1 MSLPNITFVV
11 NGAKPRTQRTIAAI
25 ERTFGAY
32 PLTIV
37 LTEYSGHAIPL
48 AAKAV
53 QAGAQIMVSVGGD
66 GTLNEV
72 VNGII
77 QGTEAGRAAIDS
89 PALAILPMGSGN
101 DFVKNFGPPPQ
112 LEGLRQAIEQQ
123 QAQWVDVGVAE
134 FVGPNHQP
142 TKRYFINISD
152 IGIGGLIA
160 QKLSRYYSWLGPG
173 FTYQRA
179 IISTLLTYSPQMLS
193 VSTPT
198 QQLTTPMMSLV
209 IANGKYFGSGLGI
222 APDALL
228 NDGLLEVVMLKNIT
242 ILDYLRQLPK
252 VRRCQVLQ
260 HPEVSYSRAAHI
272 SVSSDQPLPLDMDGE
287 FVGFSPVTFSILPQ
301 RIKIIG

>member
-11 NGAKPRTQRTIAAI
+11 NGAKPRTQRTLAAI
-25 ERTFGAY
+25 KRVFASY
-32 PLTIV
+32 PLTIA
-37 LTEYSGHAIPL
+37 LTQYSGHATPL
-48 AAKAV
+48 AAQAV
-53 QAGAQIMVSVGGD
+53 RAGAQFIVSVGGD

-77 QGTEAGRAAIDS
+77 QGIESEQSANHS

-101 DFVKNFGPPPQ
+101 DFVKNFGQPHQ
-112 LEGLRQAIEQQ
+112 LESLRQAIEHQ
-123 QAQWVDVGVAE
+123 QAQWVDVGMAE
-134 FVGPNHQP
+134 FIDPNDQP
-142 TKRYFINISD
+142 AKRYFINISD

-160 QKLSRYYSWLGPG
+160 QKLSRYQSWLGPG

-179 IISTLLTYSPQMLS
+179 ILSTLLTYSPQMLQ

-260 HPEVSYSRAAHI
+260 HPEVSYSRTTHI
-272 SVSSDQPLPLDMDGE
+272 TVSSDQPLPLDMDGE
-287 FVGFSPVTFSILPQ
+287 FIGFSPVTFSVLSKK
-301 RIKIIG
+301 IKII